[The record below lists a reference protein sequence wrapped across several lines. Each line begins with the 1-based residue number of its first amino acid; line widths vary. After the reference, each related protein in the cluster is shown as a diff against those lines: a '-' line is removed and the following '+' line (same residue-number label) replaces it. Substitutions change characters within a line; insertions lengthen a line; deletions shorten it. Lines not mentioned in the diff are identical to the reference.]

1 MTERD
6 MQDELVRRFE
16 EACDERES
24 LVDMDDEDHGV
35 FVERVRTFDD
45 GGLLTRNAGV
55 VLKLSNGDE
64 FQLTI
69 VQSREGGE
77 DR

>member
-1 MTERD
+1 MTESD
-6 MQDELVRRFE
+6 LQSELVRRFE

-35 FVERVRTFDD
+35 FVDRVSTFDD

-69 VQSREGGE
+69 VQSRDGS